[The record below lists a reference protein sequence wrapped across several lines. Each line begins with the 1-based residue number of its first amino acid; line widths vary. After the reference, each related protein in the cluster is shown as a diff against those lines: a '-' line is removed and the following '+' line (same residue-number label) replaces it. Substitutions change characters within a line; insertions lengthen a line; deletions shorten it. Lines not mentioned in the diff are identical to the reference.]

1 MNAYCTCSVK
11 HFFPISGFAQSIY
24 SASVKEDVGKGSE
37 VVRVIA
43 TDADEN
49 RNAEIRYAITN
60 ATDLAFAIGET
71 TGTITTTG

>member
-1 MNAYCTCSVK
+1 M
-11 HFFPISGFAQSIY
+11 
-24 SASVKEDVGKGSE
+24 KEDVGKGSE